1 MNLSRLFHHIPVIFL
16 LLAFIQLR
24 AQQDFFSWIINGEVA
39 KVESY
44 IESIPEATNQLSKE
58 GFSPLILASY
68 TGSLELVRLLVT
80 KGAAVNYNSSM
91 GTALMAAIVK
101 NHVTVVQFLLE
112 KGADVNI
119 WDERGTTPLIY
130 AVQFKNKEVI
140 KLLLNHKPDTS
151 HTDKNGKTAF
161 EYAVFSGDRDVIELL
176 K

>member
-1 MNLSRLFHHIPVIFL
+1 MNHSRILHFPLFILLWLSFF
-16 LLAFIQLR
+16 QTR
-24 AQQDFFSWIINGEVA
+24 AQDELFSWIRNGEVA

-68 TGSLELVRLLVT
+68 TGSLELVQILVS
-80 KGAAVNYNSSM
+80 KGANVNHTSSM

-101 NHVTVVQFLLE
+101 NQVPVVQFLLE
-112 KGADVNI
+112 QGAEVNV
-119 WDERGTTPLIY
+119 WDDRGTTPLIY
-130 AVQFKNKEVI
+130 AVQFKNYKI
-140 KLLLNHKPDTS
+140 LKLLLNYKPDTS

-161 EYAVFSGDRDVIELL
+161 EYAVFSGDEEIIQLL

>member
-1 MNLSRLFHHIPVIFL
+1 MNHSRLLYYIPVIFL
-16 LLAFIQLR
+16 FLSFFQVR
-24 AQQDFFSWIINGEVA
+24 AQDELFSWIRNGEVS
-39 KVESY
+39 KVENY
-44 IESIPEATNQLSKE
+44 VESHPQVVNQVSKE

-68 TGSLELVRLLVT
+68 TGSLELVQILVS

-161 EYAVFSGDRDVIELL
+161 EYAVFSGDEEIIQLL

>member
-1 MNLSRLFHHIPVIFL
+1 MLSFF
-16 LLAFIQLR
+16 QLR
-24 AQQDFFSWIINGEVA
+24 AQEDLFSWIRNGEVA

-44 IESIPEATNQLSKE
+44 IESIPEAVNQLSKE

-68 TGSLELVRLLVT
+68 TGSLELVQLLVS
-80 KGAAVNYNSSM
+80 KGAAVNHNSSM

-101 NHVTVVQFLLE
+101 NHVPAVQFLLE
-112 KGADVNI
+112 KGADVNV

-161 EYAVFSGDRDVIELL
+161 EYAVFSGDVDIIELL